1 MIRNLIAISFYI
13 FFTGTVYSQSNSNI
27 KRDVVRMGSLSSF
40 IDGVDIKDAE
50 AAFGLLT
57 NSFVKRMKAKK
68 IYDFDFE
75 GKMYENVNL
84 LKKDIEN
91 RSLNYY
97 NVPTSVYFDI
107 NEKNE
112 FTPFLTGSNH
122 LSNKF
127 TYYLLITNVKNP
139 TNDLSNIVNQNISIP
154 QSIENSI
161 GTIWLKNTLR
171 EQLGAKSYKTVS
183 LITKNQNESEDL
195 LSVFFGKTNY
205 SLISEGAFELA
216 CELNPSLK
224 RKIKII
230 KKSTGLIN
238 GVFVHRIGINQT
250 TIKVIEDIAVDIHND
265 IEGKQ
270 ILNLFKIQNILRIS
284 KDDLS
289 ESENVIN
296 KYKTYFNK

>member
-1 MIRNLIAISFYI
+1 MIRNLIAISFCI